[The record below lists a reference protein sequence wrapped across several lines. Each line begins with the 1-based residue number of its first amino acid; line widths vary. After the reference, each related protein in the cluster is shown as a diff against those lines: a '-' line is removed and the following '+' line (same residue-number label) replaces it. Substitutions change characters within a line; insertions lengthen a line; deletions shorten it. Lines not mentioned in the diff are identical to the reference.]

1 MSADATNRRSVT
13 LSVNRANYTLSLPA
27 RRTLLDVL
35 REELALTG
43 TKKVCDLGHCGACT
57 VHRNG
62 KAVLACITLAILC
75 DGDEITTIE
84 GLTPP
89 GDELS
94 KLQRA
99 FIDHDGL
106 QCGFCTP
113 GQIMS
118 AAALLAENSAP
129 GEREVRQHMSGNL
142 CRCGAYD
149 GIIEAILSVTRGEAQ
164 PQE

>member
-1 MSADATNRRSVT
+1 
-13 LSVNRANYTLSLPA
+13 L
-27 RRTLLDVL
+27 L
-35 REELALTG
+35 REDLALTG

-62 KAVLACITLAILC
+62 LAILSCITLAALC

-84 GLTPP
+84 GMSAPDGT
-89 GDELS
+89 LS
-94 KLQRA
+94 PLQRA
-99 FIDHDGL
+99 FIEHDGL

-113 GQIMS
+113 GQVMS

-129 GEREVRQHMSGNL
+129 GEQEVREYMSGNL

-149 GIIEAILSVTRGEAQ
+149 GIVKAVLAAARGEST
-164 PQE
+164 